1 MRNKAIFFRSES
13 YIDKIDEE
21 TYEKLTKDDVSMK
34 SIEFGVIP
42 LQTIFDQ
49 KILDIFE
56 KRKCIYDEFENK
68 KKERKSVIEIK
79 NDKQEK
85 PEVKQGRRY
94 TVLLKKKDNNN
105 TFNDFLYDNPKIEIK
120 IDNKENYGKIK
131 IYKNDYL
138 LNEIIDHNDKIIDIF
153 YNPRL
158 NMFATISLDGLA
170 CIYILPGKLISIIK
184 HPNNLYFDKIFLSSN
199 PFPTVITFDKKSNII
214 SSYSLSGIIIN
225 QINLEDKDTTIKIE
239 PMFNIY
245 GGGNRDRIKVE
256 LNEYFE
262 IYNLPFFD
270 FSPNGRRKST
280 VKK

>member
-1 MRNKAIFFRSES
+1 MNSF
-13 YIDKIDEE
+13 
-21 TYEKLTKDDVSMK
+21 
-34 SIEFGVIP
+34 EFGVIP
-42 LQTIFDQ
+42 CKTIFDEKALNNLHIKKYNEKL
-49 KILDIFE
+49 KIISNESKHIHKLEINIDNM
-56 KRKCIYDEFENK
+56 ENYYLKNLIK
-68 KKERKSVIEIK
+68 KKSEHE
-79 NDKQEK
+79 
-85 PEVKQGRRY
+85 
-94 TVLLKKKDNNN
+94 
-105 TFNDFLYDNPKIEIK
+105 FLELNYKLELK
-120 IDNKENYGKIK
+120 IDNNDNHGKLEIWWNNNK
-131 IYKNDYL
+131 I
-138 LNEIIDHNDKIIDIF
+138 NEIIDHNDKIIDIF

-199 PFPTVITFDKKSNII
+199 PFPTVITFDKKSKII

-225 QINLEDKDTTIKIE
+225 QMNFEDKDKSIKIE